1 MDKNNF
7 IGVQDYRWEIPVP
20 QQGKKSENSCT
31 EEG

>member
-20 QQGKKSENSCT
+20 QQGKKSENSCI